1 MHSRL
6 WRVVVVWLAACVG
19 VFALARGAVALPE
32 HCGDVTVQQIDSSI
46 AEGVAW
52 FERNQGDSGVWLY
65 RYDVEAA
72 QDLGGYNWVRHAG
85 VLLSLEQT
93 ARYVEGEVGID
104 SAQIADKGWP
114 AIEANYQD
122 VRIGDVQ
129 TTAMKSSSSATGGTA
144 LTGIALAERR
154 LRTGD
159 TQFDADLLK
168 LARFVASQVQSD
180 GSVLNE
186 VDLVTGVGKPDSYSP
201 FATGQ
206 TLFLMAQA
214 RAITGTTEFDD
225 EINAII
231 RYLSTTRALREGYVP
246 DVSDHWGAYAMAVL
260 TETAPQFLQDRSTA
274 EFIRKQLGIAA
285 IQVRYE
291 SQRTNDGLNR
301 WTRGRQTLGAGL
313 GTLGEAIGAWQIVV
327 AQQPAVREQQPWLH
341 ERLYCVAELLVD
353 RQISDAEASA
363 LPNPSV
369 ARGAWAQFGITQMD
383 DQQHAISAMVAA
395 RNVDLDAPN
404 APRRTPI
411 PENALLVVL
420 SAIALLNPGRLM
432 QRAATC
438 SGIRTSAIGV
448 IVLVALAALG
458 GPLLRAINVSAATA
472 VVAAGAAAV
481 VTALVAFA
489 LQIRSRSETLA
500 SNAEFLLFGILRPET
515 LMLAI
520 AVGAGG
526 QGWTWSVTVAVVM
539 TVTMSIPASW
549 TLSNA
554 VVTTWLMRLLM
565 VTAIVF
571 GIALIVDG
579 VYAV

>member
-65 RYDVEAA
+65 RYDVESAE
-72 QDLGGYNWVRHAG
+72 DLGGYNWVRHAG

-93 ARYVEGEVGID
+93 ARYVDGDVGVNA
-104 SAQIADKGWP
+104 AQIADKGWP

-159 TQFDADLLK
+159 TQFDDDLLK
-168 LARFVASQVQSD
+168 LARFVAAQVQSD

-186 VDLVTGVGKPDSYSP
+186 VDLATGVGKPDSYSP

-206 TLFLMAQA
+206 TLFLLAQA
-214 RAITGTTEFDD
+214 RAITDTTEFDD
-225 EINAII
+225 ETNAII

-520 AVGAGG
+520 AAGAGG

-549 TLSNA
+549 ILSNA